1 MPLGLRKFQYYV
13 TRIHRSSSDVV
24 LFKLFSAMFNMH
36 LALMYLGVRQLLTS
50 PIF

>member
-1 MPLGLRKFQYYV
+1 MPIGLRKFQNCV
-13 TRIHRSSSDVV
+13 TRIHRSNVV

-36 LALMYLGVRQLLTS
+36 HALMYLGVRQLLTS